1 MSRIVK
7 SSPRPTMEGDHEY
20 PQTFDVI
27 QDFTVL
33 NTARGFDV

>member
-7 SSPRPTMEGDHEY
+7 SSPWPTLEDDHEY

-33 NTARGFDV
+33 NTAQGF